1 MFQRDEQ
8 DIANLVNGLRH
19 LPSET
24 EWVEFKKN
32 NSDPRRIGEYIS
44 ALANGAALAGRTS
57 AYVIWGVED
66 GSPHKVVGTDFKPSA
81 VKRGNEP
88 LENWLLRSLNPQTD
102 FRFHEARLAEKRV
115 VVLEIE
121 PASQMPVSFRGD
133 EFIRVGSVTKKLREH
148 PQRERALWLL
158 FSRTK
163 FEDGVAAENA
173 GDERVLKALD
183 WQSCFDMLG
192 APLPNGNRAILDAL
206 SKEDLIAPSDAGGWD
221 ITNLGAIL
229 FAKNLAD
236 FPRLK
241 RKTLRVIQYDG
252 AGRLNALRER
262 ERPEG
267 YAVGFERMVDYIM
280 TLTPSRETIENSL
293 RKTTPMFPELAIRE
307 LIANALI
314 HQDFSVGGAGPMVE
328 IFDERIEITNPGAP
342 LVDTLRFVDTPP
354 KSRNETLASI
364 MRRLNICEE
373 RGTGIDKVVL
383 EVELNQ
389 LPAPLFEAPGDF
401 TRATLF
407 ARKNLSDMD
416 RAERVRACY
425 MHACLRYV
433 ERQPMTNSSI
443 RKRFGIPTKRAD
455 RASKILR
462 EAVEAGVIAVRNP
475 EIGRRHREYLPSW
488 AA

>member
-32 NSDPRRIGEYIS
+32 NSAPQRIGEYIS
-44 ALANGAALAGRTS
+44 ALANGAALASKPS
-57 AYVIWGVED
+57 AYVVWGVED
-66 GSPHKVVGTDFKPSA
+66 SSHEVVGTGFQPSTEK
-81 VKRGNEP
+81 VGNEP

-121 PASQMPVSFRGD
+121 PASQMPVSFWGD
-133 EFIRVGSVTKKLREH
+133 AYIRVGSVTKKLREYR
-148 PQRERALWLL
+148 QRERALWLL

-173 GDERVLKALD
+173 SDERVLKALD

-206 SKEDLIAPSDAGGWD
+206 GKEDLIAPSVAGGWD

-252 AGRLNALRER
+252 AGKRNVLGER
-262 ERPEG
+262 EHLQG

-280 TLTPSRETIENSL
+280 TLTPSRETIESSL
-293 RKTTPMFPELAIRE
+293 RKTTTMFPELAIRE
-307 LIANALI
+307 LVANALI

-328 IFDERIEITNPGAP
+328 IFDERIEIANPGAP
-342 LVDTLRFVDTPP
+342 LVNTRRFVDAPP
-354 KSRNETLASI
+354 KSRNETLASL
-364 MRRLNICEE
+364 MRRLRICEE
-373 RGTGIDKVVL
+373 RGTGIDKVVF
-383 EVELNQ
+383 EVELNR
-389 LPAPLFEAPGDF
+389 LPAPLFEDPEEDS

-407 ARKNLSDMD
+407 ARKKLANMD
-416 RAERVRACY
+416 RSERVRACY

-443 RKRFGIPTKRAD
+443 RKRFGIPAKRAD

-462 EAVEAGVIAVRNP
+462 EAVEAGVIVVRNP

>member
-66 GSPHKVVGTDFKPSA
+66 SSHEVAGTGFQPSTEKV
-81 VKRGNEP
+81 GNEP

-102 FRFHEARLAEKRV
+102 FRFHEARLDEKRV

-133 EFIRVGSVTKKLREH
+133 EFIRVGGVTKKLREH

-163 FEDGVAAENA
+163 FEEGVAAENA

-206 SKEDLIAPSDAGGWD
+206 GKEDLIAPSDAGGWD

-229 FAKNLAD
+229 FAKDLAD

-252 AGRLNALRER
+252 AGRRNALRER
-262 ERPEG
+262 ERSEG

-293 RKTTPMFPELAIRE
+293 RKTTTMFPELAIRE
-307 LIANALI
+307 LVANALI
-314 HQDFSVGGAGPMVE
+314 H
-328 IFDERIEITNPGAP
+328 
-342 LVDTLRFVDTPP
+342 
-354 KSRNETLASI
+354 
-364 MRRLNICEE
+364 
-373 RGTGIDKVVL
+373 
-383 EVELNQ
+383 
-389 LPAPLFEAPGDF
+389 
-401 TRATLF
+401 
-407 ARKNLSDMD
+407 
-416 RAERVRACY
+416 
-425 MHACLRYV
+425 
-433 ERQPMTNSSI
+433 
-443 RKRFGIPTKRAD
+443 
-455 RASKILR
+455 
-462 EAVEAGVIAVRNP
+462 
-475 EIGRRHREYLPSW
+475 
-488 AA
+488 

>member
-66 GSPHKVVGTDFKPSA
+66 SSHEVVGTGFQPSA

-102 FRFHEARLAEKRV
+102 FRFHEARLDEKRV

-206 SKEDLIAPSDAGGWD
+206 SKEDLIASSDAGGWD

-236 FPRLK
+236 FPRLR

-262 ERPEG
+262 EHPQG

-307 LIANALI
+307 LVANALI
-314 HQDFSVGGAGPMVE
+314 HQDFSVTGAGPMVE

-389 LPAPLFEAPGDF
+389 LPAPLFEKPGDF

-416 RAERVRACY
+416 WQERIRACY

-433 ERQPMTNSSI
+433 ENRPVNNSSV
-443 RKRFGIPTKRAD
+443 RKRFDLPQRSAA
-455 RASKILR
+455 RASGILKR
-462 EAVEAGVIAVRNP
+462 TVEAGFIVIRNP
-475 EIGRRHREYLPSW
+475 EAGTRSRTYLPFW
-488 AA
+488 TA